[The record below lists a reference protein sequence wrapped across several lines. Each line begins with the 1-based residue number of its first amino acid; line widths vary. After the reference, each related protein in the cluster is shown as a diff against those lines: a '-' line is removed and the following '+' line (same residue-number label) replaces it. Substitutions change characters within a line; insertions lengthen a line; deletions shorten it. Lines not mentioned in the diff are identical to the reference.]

1 MRVQRTSALPP
12 EERER
17 ILPILELVRM
27 PLNH

>member
-1 MRVQRTSALPP
+1 MRVQRTSALPA

-17 ILPILELVRM
+17 IFPILELVRM